1 MRYTA
6 FKLVQVT
13 DCHVSADANAGY
25 RGLNADRALASLLP
39 AIRHWQPDL
48 VLLTGDVA
56 EDASLA
62 AYGRVSA
69 ALGSLGAPV
78 VALPGNHDDPAVMSR
93 YFPMGPWNGPLFRSA
108 RGWQLVLLDSTTPG
122 QVHGSVSP
130 QQLDALRRNL
140 ARSRAEHLLLA
151 LHHQPVPVNSPWID
165 RYALRQPEGL
175 LELLDNEPR
184 LRCVTW
190 GHIHHAWESARNGVP
205 YLGSPSSVAN
215 SLPGRE
221 KFTPD
226 VSGPACRRFTLYP
239 NGHFETGLISLRE
252 AGPARG

>member
-6 FKLVQVT
+6 FKLVQVS
-13 DCHVSADANAGY
+13 DCHVAADSAASY

-48 VLLTGDVA
+48 VMLTGDVA
-56 EDASLA
+56 EDASMA

-78 VALPGNHDDPAVMSR
+78 IALPGNHDDPAVMSR
-93 YFPMGPWNGPLFRSA
+93 YFPMGPWSGPLFRSA
-108 RGWQLVLLDSTTPG
+108 RGWQLVLLDSTARG
-122 QVHGSVSP
+122 QIHGSIDPS
-130 QQLDALRRNL
+130 QLDALRRNL
-140 ARSRAEHLLLA
+140 ARSQAEHILLA

-165 RYALRQPEGL
+165 RYALQQPDAL
-175 LELLDNEPR
+175 LELLDGEPR
-184 LRCVTW
+184 VRCVTW
-190 GHIHHAWESARNGVP
+190 GHIHHEFEANRNGVR

-226 VSGPACRRFTLYP
+226 VGGPACRWFILHP
-239 NGHFETGLISLRE
+239 DGHFETGTMHSRDSWK
-252 AGPARG
+252 G